1 MTLYAIGDI
10 HGHPDKLDRALELI
24 EADGG
29 AGSEVIFIGDYI
41 DRGPDSR
48 AVIQRL
54 IDGLAEGQNWTCL
67 KGNHDRMMEWFF
79 EPEPRHD
86 PHLLVGYHWLHEC
99 LGGIETLASYGVA
112 VEDRVRLNELQERAS
127 LMVPAAHLEFL
138 RNLEITAARGDVF
151 FCHAGIRPGV
161 SLAEQ
166 TEEDLVWIRQT
177 FLNYT
182 RPHPKLI
189 VHGHTPVKAN
199 EHAGNHV
206 NLDAG
211 AAYGGDLVPVAIE
224 GTTFFNL
231 TPRGRKKLKP
241 RGSLFG

>member
-86 PHLLVGYHWLHEC
+86 PHLLIGYHWLHER
-99 LGGIETLASYGVA
+99 LGGIETLASYGVM
-112 VEDRVRLNELQERAS
+112 VEERERLNALQERAS
-127 LMVPAAHLEFL
+127 LMVPAAHLDFL
-138 RNLEITAARGDVF
+138 RGLEITADRGDVF

-224 GTTFFNL
+224 GTNFFNL
-231 TPRGRKKLKP
+231 TARGRKKLKP